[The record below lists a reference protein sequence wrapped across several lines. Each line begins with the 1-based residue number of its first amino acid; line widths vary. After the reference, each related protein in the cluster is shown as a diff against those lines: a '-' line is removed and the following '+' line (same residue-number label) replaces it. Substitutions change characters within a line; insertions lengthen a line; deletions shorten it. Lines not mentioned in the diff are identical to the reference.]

1 MTGMMLTEQEKKEQ
15 AVRMRRFRMAAGS
28 SLMVIALAALC
39 WWQGILDLI
48 PFLRAVAAI
57 LSLVALFYLTFRTG
71 WNLRFTDPSLTLPQ
85 IVTSVLVISYL
96 VYSAREARAMF
107 LMIYMVSFVFGMF
120 HLRTRQIF
128 GIAFLILACHASA
141 ITLLWL
147 SRSAVID
154 LRVEIVQWLVMAA
167 VLSWFAGMGSYLSNL
182 RYKLRRSNT
191 ELEEAFKIVRDNA
204 VELRQAK
211 EAAEAASRAKSEFL
225 ANMSHEIR
233 TPMNA
238 IIGMTELTL
247 DTPLSAEQKEYL
259 TTVKSAAD
267 ALLTVIND
275 VLDFSK
281 IEAGR
286 MDIES
291 ADFILGETLAAVL
304 KTMAQQAR
312 EKGLALMSHIDP
324 GVPDTLCGDQGRLR
338 QVLLNLVGNA
348 VKFTDRGEVEVR
360 VSLERRSE
368 DAVTLRF
375 MVRDTGIGIA
385 ADKLQLIFDSFSQV
399 DASTTRKYGGTGLG
413 LAISRRL
420 VQIMQGR
427 VWAESEP
434 GRGSRFFFTV
444 RFAVSPEAVSA
455 GTKPPRPE
463 GVSGVAPAPAVNRT
477 PAPSRA
483 LSILLAE
490 DNPVNQLLAQ
500 RVLENAGHR
509 VTVAED
515 GAQAVEAVRRERFD
529 LVLMDVQMPVLGG
542 LEATAAIR
550 DRERAPGGVRVPVIA
565 MTASA
570 MQGDRERCLAAGMDD
585 YISKPIDM
593 QQLYATI
600 AAVMARS
607 APAGSNGHADRTPAD
622 GHPPG
627 WTSQ

>member
-1 MTGMMLTEQEKKEQ
+1 MTSTEQENKDQ
-15 AVRMRRFRMAAGS
+15 SVRMRRHLMAVGT
-28 SLMVIALAALC
+28 SLMVIVLTALC
-39 WWQGILDLI
+39 WWQDILDLT
-48 PFLRAVAAI
+48 PFLQASAAI
-57 LSLVALFYLTFRTG
+57 LFFIALFYVLFRTG
-71 WNLRFTDPSLTLPQ
+71 WNLRFADPSLTIPQ
-85 IVTSVLVISYL
+85 IVASILVISHL
-96 VYSAREARAMF
+96 VFFAREARAMF

-128 GIAFLILACHASA
+128 GVAFLILACHASV
-141 ITLLWL
+141 IVLLWEFC
-147 SRSAVID
+147 RAAID
-154 LRVEIVQWLVMAA
+154 LRVEIVQWIVMAA
-167 VLSWFAGMGSYLSNL
+167 VISWFAGMGSYLSNL
-182 RYKLRRSNT
+182 RHKLRRSNM
-191 ELEEAFKIVRDNA
+191 ELEEALKIVRDNA

-211 EAAEAASRAKSEFL
+211 DAAEAASHAKSEFL

-247 DTPLSAEQKEYL
+247 DTPLSGEQREYL

-286 MDIES
+286 MDLENT
-291 ADFILGETLAAVL
+291 DFLLEEMLAAVL
-304 KTMAQQAR
+304 GIVAQDAR
-312 EKGLALMSHIDP
+312 EKGLMLLSHIDP
-324 GVPDTLCGDQGRLR
+324 GVPDTLYGDSGRLR

-368 DAVTLRF
+368 EAVTLRF

-385 ADKLQLIFDSFSQV
+385 ADKQQFIFKSFSQV

-420 VQIMQGR
+420 VQMMQGR
-427 VWAESEP
+427 VWVESVP
-434 GRGSRFFFTV
+434 GVGSRFFFTA
-444 RFAVSPEAVSA
+444 RFTASPGAPSVDAKPHSPEPSED
-455 GTKPPRPE
+455 P
-463 GVSGVAPAPAVNRT
+463 APAPAMNRAH
-477 PAPSRA
+477 APCEA
-483 LSILLAE
+483 LNILLAE

-509 VTVAED
+509 VTVAWD
-515 GAQAVEAVRRERFD
+515 GAQAVETIRREWID

-542 LEATAAIR
+542 LEATATIR
-550 DRERAPGGVRVPVIA
+550 DAERASGGARVPIIA
-565 MTASA
+565 MTACA

-593 QQLYATI
+593 QQLHATI
-600 AAVMARS
+600 ERVMARS
-607 APAGSNGHADRTPAD
+607 APAGGD
-622 GHPPG
+622 GAH
-627 WTSQ
+627 

>member
-1 MTGMMLTEQEKKEQ
+1 
-15 AVRMRRFRMAAGS
+15 MRRYQMAAGS
-28 SLMVIALAALC
+28 SLMVIVLAALC
-39 WWQGILDLI
+39 WWQGILDLT
-48 PFLRAVAAI
+48 PFLEASVAI
-57 LSLVALFYLTFRTG
+57 LFLIALFYLLFRTG
-71 WNLRFTDPSLTLPQ
+71 GNLRFADPSLTLPQ
-85 IVTSVLVISYL
+85 IVTSILVISYL
-96 VYSAREARAMF
+96 VFSAREARAMF

-128 GIAFLILACHASA
+128 GVAFLILACHAVV
-141 ITLLWL
+141 ITLLWQFH
-147 SRSAVID
+147 RAAID
-154 LRVEIVQWLVMAA
+154 LRVEMVQWIVMA
-167 VLSWFAGMGSYLSNL
+167 VVISWFAGMGSYLSNL
-182 RYKLRRSNT
+182 RHELRKSNA
-191 ELEEAFKIVRDNA
+191 ELEEAFKIVRENA

-211 EAAEAASRAKSEFL
+211 DAAEAASHAKSEFL

-247 DTPLSAEQKEYL
+247 GTRLSAEQREYL
-259 TTVKSAAD
+259 TTVKTAAE

-286 MDIES
+286 LDLENT
-291 ADFILGETLAAVL
+291 DFALGETLAAVFR
-304 KTMAQQAR
+304 TVAQHAR
-312 EKGLALMSHIDP
+312 EKGLALQSRIDP
-324 GVPDTLCGDQGRLR
+324 GVPDALRGDPGRLR

-360 VSLERRSE
+360 VSPESRSEDSE

-385 ADKLQLIFDSFSQV
+385 ADKQQLIFESFSQV
-399 DASTTRKYGGTGLG
+399 DTSTTRRYGGTGLG

-420 VQIMQGR
+420 VQMMQGR

-434 GRGSRFFFTV
+434 GVGSRFFFTA
-444 RFAVSPEAVSA
+444 RFAVSP
-455 GTKPPRPE
+455 GRPPVGATPSRPE
-463 GVSGVAPAPAVNRT
+463 PADNPVPPAPRG
-477 PAPSRA
+477 A
-483 LSILLAE
+483 LNILLAE

-509 VTVAED
+509 VTVAWD

-529 LVLMDVQMPVLGG
+529 LVMMDVQMPVLGG

-550 DRERAPGGVRVPVIA
+550 DAERASGGVRVPIIA

-585 YISKPIDM
+585 YVSKPIDM

-600 AAVMARS
+600 EAVMARC
-607 APAGSNGHADRTPAD
+607 AH
-622 GHPPG
+622 
-627 WTSQ
+627 

>member
-1 MTGMMLTEQEKKEQ
+1 MMLTAQENKEQ
-15 AVRMRRFRMAAGS
+15 AVRMRRYRMAAGS

-39 WWQGILDLI
+39 WWQGLLDLT
-48 PFLRAVAAI
+48 PFLQAVAAI
-57 LSLVALFYLTFRTG
+57 LILVMLFYLAFRTG
-71 WNLRFTDPSLTLPQ
+71 GNLRFADPSLTLPQ

-96 VYSAREARAMF
+96 VFSAREARAMF

-120 HLRTRQIF
+120 HLRARQIF
-128 GIAFLILACHASA
+128 GVAFLILVCHAMA
-141 ITLLWL
+141 ITLLWKFHRA
-147 SRSAVID
+147 SID
-154 LRVEIVQWLVMAA
+154 LRVEIVQWMVMAA
-167 VLSWFAGMGSYLSNL
+167 VISWFAGMGSYLSNL
-182 RYKLRRSNT
+182 RRKLRRSNS
-191 ELEEAFKIVRDNA
+191 ELEEALKIVRDNA

-211 EAAEAASRAKSEFL
+211 DAAEAASRAKSEFL

-247 DTPLSAEQKEYL
+247 DTPLSAEQNEYL

-286 MDIES
+286 LDLET
-291 ADFILGETLAAVL
+291 ADFSLGATLAAVL
-304 KTMAQQAR
+304 RTVAQQAR
-312 EKGLALMSHIDP
+312 EKGLLLLSHIDP
-324 GVPDTLCGDQGRLR
+324 EVPEILRGDPGRLR

-348 VKFTDRGEVEVR
+348 MKFTDRGEVEVR

-368 DAVTLRF
+368 EAMILRF

-385 ADKLQLIFDSFSQV
+385 ADKLQLIFESFSQV

-434 GRGSRFFFTV
+434 GVGSRFFFTV
-444 RFAVSPEAVSA
+444 RFAVSPEATSA
-455 GTKPPRPE
+455 GTKPPRRE
-463 GVSGVAPAPAVNRT
+463 GVSGPAPVPALNRT
-477 PAPSRA
+477 PASSGA
-483 LSILLAE
+483 LNILLAE

-515 GAQAVEAVRRERFD
+515 GAQTVEAVRRERFD

-550 DRERAPGGVRVPVIA
+550 DHERASGGVRVPVIA

-600 AAVMARS
+600 EAVMVRC
-607 APAGSNGHADRTPAD
+607 APSGDD
-622 GHPPG
+622 GVE
-627 WTSQ
+627 